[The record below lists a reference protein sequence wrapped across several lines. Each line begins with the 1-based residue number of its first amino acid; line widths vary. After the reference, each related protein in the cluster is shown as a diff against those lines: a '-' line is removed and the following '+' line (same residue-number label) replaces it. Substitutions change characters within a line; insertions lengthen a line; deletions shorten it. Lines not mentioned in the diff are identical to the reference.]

1 MITTERIAHSGALV
15 LSALVRDSLTP
26 FAWYES
32 QTFYG
37 YGVREAQALFRE
49 YLASSGMRLVKD

>member
-1 MITTERIAHSGALV
+1 MITTERVAHSGALV

-26 FAWYES
+26 FNWYET

-37 YGVREAQALFRE
+37 YGVREARALFRE
-49 YLASSGMRLVKD
+49 HLTSNGMKLVKD